1 MSVKDPFEILA
12 DELTL
17 IRKDMDKLQR
27 TSLDKDEAKTLHK
40 VVANGVKQMNESG
53 ATVQEAI
60 DRRLVA
66 VAAVVRDSASE
77 AAESAVRDLLSK
89 NHAETLKAAQSLS
102 QAAGEARRQAWRY
115 FGGFWVWLTSML
127 ATGIILGLLLAYG
140 TETAKSFFSVEDMVW
155 YSCGKSWFAGRSS
168 NRTMEAHSAH
178 SGSKRQNRPPQDSEP
193 RQVSQASSRRTS
205 CAMCGSP
212 ERWRRSPDRL
222 SWRAH
227 KRRCRADPSRASHRF
242 P

>member
-155 YSCGKSWFAGRSS
+155 YSCGKSWFGGQIVEQDDGSSFCAFWIKTPEQAAAG
-168 NRTMEAHSAH
+168 
-178 SGSKRQNRPPQDSEP
+178 Q
-193 RQVSQASSRRTS
+193 
-205 CAMCGSP
+205 
-212 ERWRRSPDRL
+212 
-222 SWRAH
+222 
-227 KRRCRADPSRASHRF
+227 
-242 P
+242 